1 MGKLRVGLII
11 SGAVSLGAYEGGAL
25 AALLVG
31 LEALRDD
38 VVIDIIAGASAGAMT
53 GLLSARCLT
62 LGADPVATMLKSWVD
77 LPDVH
82 LLATHD
88 DASPLSSEVLAKGA
102 ADILG
107 TQLPP
112 PSAPPQADVVHLSMA
127 LVHLGGLG
135 YRISDLAAT
144 TSVDAVTHLDWLDV
158 QFGPGATGAD
168 FIAAANAALAS
179 GANAVGFPPRLVPRS
194 AADIACLEA
203 AGLHNVP
210 GKDGSWYTDGGTIDN
225 EPFGR
230 MLDLIGDLGD
240 DDDARLLLM
249 VHPLPTTFPKPS
261 KWTDPAQQPRWTPT
275 ALRAHSLQADQNVFN
290 DLEALVKVNTR
301 LTWVDVVSAAIDKA
315 MQDLAATDQAAAQ
328 SATAAL
334 VGALRGAVKDLDDQ
348 HAELNARVGR
358 EPPQRTPLPA
368 DVDLASA
375 ARAAIHRATGLSGK
389 QPAVVE
395 IVSPALDTSGKPPD
409 QLLAGEKLG
418 HFFGFLDKRFRQ
430 SDFLL
435 GYTHMTTW
443 VGEHLPDAAHRA
455 GKDDLDTQPAV
466 QRIRTAQSA
475 LDWPAKSYGDA
486 DLDTLSLGEKLH
498 LAGLAAHV
506 AHLVEGDTRHWND
519 PL

>member
-1 MGKLRVGLII
+1 MGKLRIGLII

-25 AALLVG
+25 AALLIG
-31 LEALRDD
+31 LETLRDD

-62 LGADPVATMLKSWVD
+62 LGADPVATMLRSWVD

-82 LLATHD
+82 LLAAHD
-88 DASPLSSEVLAKGA
+88 DGSPLSSEVLAKGA

-107 TQLPP
+107 APLPP
-112 PSAPPQADVVHLSMA
+112 PSAPPQGDVVHLSMA

-158 QFGPGATGAD
+158 RFGPDATDAD

-179 GANAVGFPPRLVPRS
+179 GANAAGFPPRLVPRS
-194 AADIACLEA
+194 TADIANLEA

-230 MLDLIGDLGD
+230 MLDLIAELGD

-249 VHPLPTTFPKPS
+249 VHPTPTTFPQPS
-261 KWTDPAQQPRWTPT
+261 KWTDPARQPRWTPT
-275 ALRAHSLQADQNVFN
+275 ALRARSLQGDQNVFN

-301 LTWVDVVSAAIDKA
+301 LTWVDLVAAAISTA
-315 MQDLAATDQAAAQ
+315 MQDLAATDQAAAHT
-328 SATAAL
+328 ATTAL
-334 VGALRGAVKDLDDQ
+334 VGALRDAVTELDDQ
-348 HAELNARVGR
+348 HAALNARVGR
-358 EPPQRTPLPA
+358 EPPQRRPLPA
-368 DVDLASA
+368 DIDLVSA
-375 ARAAIHRATGLSGK
+375 ARAAIHRATGLAGK
-389 QPAVVE
+389 QPAIVE
-395 IVSPALDTSGKPPD
+395 IVSPALDTSGEPPD
-409 QLLAGEKLG
+409 ELLAGEKLG

-443 VGEHLPDAAHRA
+443 VAEHLPDAAHRA
-455 GKDDLDTQPAV
+455 GKDTLDIHAAV
-466 QRIRTAQSA
+466 ERIRTARSA
-475 LDWPAKSYGDA
+475 LTWPPKSYGNA
-486 DLDTLSLGEKLH
+486 DLGTLTIGEKLH
-498 LAGLAAHV
+498 LAGLATHV
-506 AHLVEGDTRHWND
+506 AHIVEDDTRHWND